1 MFKLCRYNLYRKAV
15 MAKPSP
21 STDMGTT
28 DGIDTEN
35 GFFCMDAIFLRAA
48 NRDCAYQAGAGLRG
62 DRREPGKSSGKPVQ
76 FTSGR
81 ADCAGA
87 FGMGE
92 P

>member
-1 MFKLCRYNLYRKAV
+1 

-35 GFFCMDAIFLRAA
+35 GFFCMNAIFLRVVK
-48 NRDCAYQAGAGLRG
+48 RDCAYQAGAGLRG
-62 DRREPGKSSGKPVQ
+62 DRREPGKSSGKFVQ
-76 FTSGR
+76 LTSGR
-81 ADCAGA
+81 ENCARD